1 MHWGSGWGARFDAK
15 GHGVADCSHP
25 VKGFATL
32 DCLLPICCAAVKAS
46 MDKHGQALLACNPL
60 PTSYPA
66 LTLLTFWV
74 TFCVTFHL
82 TNTHL
87 IFSEVHPQLSIV
99 IVDVNDENALK
110 KKHILGTMLEVLV
123 DHPDQYTNDDVDAVL
138 REAELLAP
146 SIMKQPEQRKSVS
159 KVWPALLAGC
169 GVVLSA
175 ALIAILGH
183 DKD

>member
-1 MHWGSGWGARFDAK
+1 MDEALRLHRHLPLFRACAGWTAK
-15 GHGVADCSHP
+15 DLADQLDVSRQSVSAWENYDGGKEKKGVKLSKAYYLAIRH
-25 VKGFATL
+25 
-32 DCLLPICCAAVKAS
+32 LLETA
-46 MDKHGQALLACNPL
+46 
-60 PTSYPA
+60 
-66 LTLLTFWV
+66 
-74 TFCVTFHL
+74 
-82 TNTHL
+82 
-87 IFSEVHPQLSIV
+87 V

>member
-1 MHWGSGWGARFDAK
+1 MDEALRLQRHLPLFRACAGWTAK
-15 GHGVADCSHP
+15 DLADQLEVSRQSVSAWENYDGGKEKKGVKLSKAYYLAIRH
-25 VKGFATL
+25 
-32 DCLLPICCAAVKAS
+32 LLETA
-46 MDKHGQALLACNPL
+46 
-60 PTSYPA
+60 
-66 LTLLTFWV
+66 
-74 TFCVTFHL
+74 
-82 TNTHL
+82 
-87 IFSEVHPQLSIV
+87 V

-138 REAELLAP
+138 SEAELLAP

>member
-1 MHWGSGWGARFDAK
+1 MDEALRLQRHLPLFRARAGWTAK
-15 GHGVADCSHP
+15 DLADQLDVSRQSVSAWENYDGGKEKKGVKLSKAYYLAIRH
-25 VKGFATL
+25 
-32 DCLLPICCAAVKAS
+32 LLETA
-46 MDKHGQALLACNPL
+46 
-60 PTSYPA
+60 
-66 LTLLTFWV
+66 
-74 TFCVTFHL
+74 
-82 TNTHL
+82 
-87 IFSEVHPQLSIV
+87 V

>member
-1 MHWGSGWGARFDAK
+1 MDEALRLQRHLPLFRACAGWTAK
-15 GHGVADCSHP
+15 DLADQLDVSRQSVSAWENYDGGKEKKGVKLSKAYYL
-25 VKGFATL
+25 AIRQ
-32 DCLLPICCAAVKAS
+32 LLETA
-46 MDKHGQALLACNPL
+46 
-60 PTSYPA
+60 
-66 LTLLTFWV
+66 
-74 TFCVTFHL
+74 
-82 TNTHL
+82 
-87 IFSEVHPQLSIV
+87 V

>member
-1 MHWGSGWGARFDAK
+1 MDEALRLQRHLPLFRACAGWTAK
-15 GHGVADCSHP
+15 DLADQLEVSRQSVSAWENYDGGKEKKGVKLSKAYYLAIRH
-25 VKGFATL
+25 
-32 DCLLPICCAAVKAS
+32 LLETA
-46 MDKHGQALLACNPL
+46 
-60 PTSYPA
+60 
-66 LTLLTFWV
+66 
-74 TFCVTFHL
+74 
-82 TNTHL
+82 
-87 IFSEVHPQLSIV
+87 V

>member
-1 MHWGSGWGARFDAK
+1 MDEALRLQRHLPLFRACAGWTAK
-15 GHGVADCSHP
+15 DLADQLEVSRQSVSAWENYDGGKEKKGVKLSKAYYLAIRH
-25 VKGFATL
+25 
-32 DCLLPICCAAVKAS
+32 LLETA
-46 MDKHGQALLACNPL
+46 
-60 PTSYPA
+60 
-66 LTLLTFWV
+66 
-74 TFCVTFHL
+74 
-82 TNTHL
+82 
-87 IFSEVHPQLSIV
+87 V

-110 KKHILGTMLEVLV
+110 TKHILGTMLEVLV

>member
-1 MHWGSGWGARFDAK
+1 MLRPA
-15 GHGVADCSHP
+15 GV
-25 VKGFATL
+25 
-32 DCLLPICCAAVKAS
+32 
-46 MDKHGQALLACNPL
+46 QALIGAGDFSAGTWCRFCRARNQCRARAE
-60 PTSYPA
+60 SY
-66 LTLLTFWV
+66 LLETA
-74 TFCVTFHL
+74 
-82 TNTHL
+82 
-87 IFSEVHPQLSIV
+87 V